1 MDKNTVIGFLL
12 IIAVIIG
19 FSYFNRPSEEQIRQQ
34 RTQDSISAVQ
44 QKQAEQTN
52 KNIASANAETLN
64 AEKDSDGIF
73 VANKEKSRLVFLK
86 NNEITIGINTQGG
99 VIGQVVLKTTK
110 GRTRNPFNFTATSM
124 PIWRLQ

>member
-34 RTQDSISAVQ
+34 RTQDSISAVK

-99 VIGQVVLKTTK
+99 VIGQVVLKNYK
-110 GRTRNPFNFTATSM
+110 C
-124 PIWRLQ
+124 